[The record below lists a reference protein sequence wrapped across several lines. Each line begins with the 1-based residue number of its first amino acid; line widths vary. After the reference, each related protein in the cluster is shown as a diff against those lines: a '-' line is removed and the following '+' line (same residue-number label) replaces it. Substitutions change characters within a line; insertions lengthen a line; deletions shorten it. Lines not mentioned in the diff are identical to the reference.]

1 MRERS
6 TMPPSD
12 AKEIL
17 GDFRDLWKEP
27 YAKMAELAESG
38 ERLLGYFCT
47 YTPEEILH
55 AAGFT
60 PVRIVGQERN
70 VDLADAHLQSYCCSL
85 ARTDLDMALAG
96 DLAWLEGAVFV
107 QTCDTMQ
114 RLSDIW
120 RLNTGFAY
128 HGDVVLPARL
138 GDPLAEGYLI
148 EELRVFRAGLEEYAG
163 APISD
168 EALRES
174 ILVYNRNRELTGRL
188 YEMLAAGTGITG
200 TQVLSCV
207 MAGMWMRK
215 EKHNELLE
223 KVLEGWESQ
232 TAPDDSKVR
241 LLISGSLCT
250 TPDFTEMVEGL
261 GALIADDDLCCG
273 HRYIEGRVA
282 DEGDPIAAIARRLSQ
297 RVICPA
303 KHSPLVD
310 RAAYLTDKAAR
321 VGARG
326 AIFFLQNFCDPHAFD
341 FPWLRESLQADGVA
355 VLLLESQLQTPALG
369 QMRTRVEAFLEM
381 IRGA

>member
-1 MRERS
+1 
-6 TMPPSD
+6 MPPSD
-12 AKEIL
+12 VKEIL
-17 GDFRDLWKEP
+17 QDWRDLWKEP
-27 YAKMAELAESG
+27 YAALANRAESG
-38 ERLLGYFCT
+38 ERLLGYFCS
-47 YTPEEILH
+47 YTPEEMLH

-60 PVRIVGQERN
+60 PVRIVGQQRN
-70 VDLADAHLQSYCCSL
+70 VDLADTHLQGYCCSL

-138 GDPLAEGYLI
+138 GDPLAERYLV
-148 EELRVFRAGLEEYAG
+148 EELRSFRTGLEKYAG
-163 APISD
+163 APVGD

-174 ILVYNRNRELTGRL
+174 IRIYNRNRELLGRL
-188 YEMLAAGTGITG
+188 YEMLAAGAGITG
-200 TQVLSCV
+200 TEVLSCV

-223 KVLEGWESQ
+223 KLLAGLENQS
-232 TAPDDSKVR
+232 APVNGRLR

-250 TPDFTEMVEGL
+250 TPEFTEMVEGM

-273 HRYIEGRVA
+273 HRYIEGEA
-282 DEGDPIAAIARRLSQ
+282 AEEGDPVVALARRLSE

-303 KHSPLVD
+303 KHSPGVD
-310 RAAYLTDKAAR
+310 RAAYLVDKAGRA
-321 VGARG
+321 GARG

-341 FPWLRESLQADGVA
+341 FPWLRERLQQEGVA

-369 QMRTRVEAFLEM
+369 QMQTRVEAFLEM

>member
-1 MRERS
+1 
-6 TMPPSD
+6 MPPSD
-12 AKEIL
+12 VKGIL
-17 GDFRDLWKEP
+17 GDFKELWKEP
-27 YAKMAELAESG
+27 YAAPAAAAKSG

-47 YTPEEILH
+47 YTPEELLH

-70 VDLADAHLQSYCCSL
+70 VDLADSHLQAYCCSL

-96 DLAWLEGAVFV
+96 DLDWLEGAVFV

-128 HGDVVLPARL
+128 HGDFVMPARL
-138 GDPLAEGYLI
+138 GDPLAESYLV
-148 EELRVFRAGLEEYAG
+148 EELRAFRAALEEYAG
-163 APISD
+163 SSISD

-174 ILVYNRNRELTGRL
+174 IAVYNRNRELLERL
-188 YEMLAAGTGITG
+188 YGLLASGTGLTG
-200 TQVLSCV
+200 TEVLSAV

-223 KVLEGWESQ
+223 KLLEGLEGQSS
-232 TAPDDSKVR
+232 AEDSRVR
-241 LLISGSLCT
+241 LLVSGSLIT
-250 TPDFTEMVEGL
+250 TPEFTEMVESM
-261 GALIADDDLCCG
+261 GALIAEDDLCCG

-282 DEGDPIAAIARRLSQ
+282 EEGDPLEAIAHRLSE

-303 KHSPLVD
+303 KHSPTSD
-310 RAAYLTDKAAR
+310 RAAYLVDKVKR
-321 VGARG
+321 TGARG

-341 FPWLRESLQADGVA
+341 FPWLREKLQAEGVA